1 MMAVNDISGLML
13 KFSDAIKFVTTT
25 GTKHEA
31 KGYKYFKEK
40 YIHAVSGIQNHF
52 AVVA

>member
-1 MMAVNDISGLML
+1 MTAVNDISGLML
-13 KFSDAIKFVTTT
+13 KFSDVIKFVTTT
-25 GTKHEA
+25 SMKHEV

-40 YIHAVSGIQNHF
+40 YIHVVSGIQNHF

>member
-1 MMAVNDISGLML
+1 MAVVNDISGLTL
-13 KFSDAIKFVTTT
+13 KFSHVMKFVSTT

-40 YIHAVSGIQNHF
+40 YVHAVSGIQNHF
-52 AVVA
+52 VVVE

>member
-1 MMAVNDISGLML
+1 MTAVNDISGLTL
-13 KFSDAIKFVTTT
+13 KFSDVAKFVTTT
-25 GTKHEA
+25 GTKHEV

-40 YIHAVSGIQNHF
+40 YIHAMSGIQNHI